1 MTGALLS
8 VLLAAALEGTHLVA
22 SVPITTTVDGAAERA
37 ELRWVIRRDE
47 NERGVV
53 PHDSGWMQYG
63 STPWLNHHLA
73 VVTTRGGAP
82 SVRWMSSAVELD
94 GLFVEDGDVV
104 LRSKGTLTRYVFR
117 GWRLERS
124 DRPPLPSLTK
134 ARLAQRFDT
143 GLLHLAAVGDVMVG
157 RATAKALDVIGVEA
171 AFSAVKPVL
180 ARADVRLGNLESCFS
195 RAPHATPG
203 AIDLTAPVRR
213 LDALT
218 ALGFDALSLANNH
231 CDAADAALSR
241 DLLRDAGVVGVMD
254 EPVRLGD
261 VAVLGVKLWPTSS
274 ALLDEAL
281 GEKLRQARALASNV
295 IVLVHWGDEYAQ
307 TPSPAQREAAAW
319 LLSHGATVVLGA
331 HPHVLQPVEQPG
343 PNTLVAYS
351 LGNFVF
357 DQQGYPTGVGSKT
370 EETVVL
376 EVRVHRT
383 LGLTWRT
390 TPFRIAARARL
401 EPR

>member
-1 MTGALLS
+1 MTSALLS
-8 VLLAAALEGTHLVA
+8 VLLAAALDGTHLVT
-22 SVPITTTVDGAAERA
+22 SVPIVTTVDGVAERA

-124 DRPPLPSLTK
+124 ERPPLASLTK
-134 ARLAQRFDT
+134 ARLSATFDT

-195 RAPHATPG
+195 ATPDAGKG
-203 AIDLTAPVRR
+203 ALDLTAPVRR
-213 LDALT
+213 LDALR

-231 CDAADAALSR
+231 CDSSDAAFSR

-254 EPVRLGD
+254 EPVSRGD
-261 VAVLGVKLWPTSS
+261 AAVLGLKLWPTSS

-281 GEKLRQARALASNV
+281 EGKLRRARALSSNV
-295 IVLVHWGDEYAQ
+295 IVLVHWGDEYAL
-307 TPSPAQREAAAW
+307 TPSPAQRVAAAW
-319 LLSHGATVVLGA
+319 LFSHGATVVLGA

-390 TPFRIAARARL
+390 TPFRITARARL